1 MITAALLE
9 TWMKLI
15 QKNETY
21 SWTSGH
27 HFYTHRDIVD
37 QLQHGS
43 AEMGSQLCLL
53 MVSHMS
59 FRDGQFC
66 PQEYKKEIV
75 LHYLTAFGFTI

>member
-1 MITAALLE
+1 MA
-9 TWMKLI
+9 
-15 QKNETY
+15 
-21 SWTSGH
+21 
-27 HFYTHRDIVD
+27 

-66 PQEYKKEIV
+66 SQEYKKEIV
-75 LHYLTAFGFTI
+75 LHYLTAFGFTT